1 MFISISSFVIA
12 NDMVQE
18 VQEAFQNRP
27 RLVDQVPGFVR
38 MEVFSPQDKPRE
50 FWLMTYW
57 KDEESFKT
65 WYKSHQYHDSHAGI
79 PKGVKLVPNSVS
91 VKYFNQFE

>member
-12 NDMVQE
+12 TDMVQE
-18 VQEAFQNRP
+18 VQEAFRNRP
-27 RLVDQVPGFVR
+27 RLVDQAPGFVR
-38 MEVFSPQDKPRE
+38 MEVFSPQQNPHE

-57 KDEESFKT
+57 SDEESFT
-65 WYKSHQYHDSHAGI
+65 AWYKSHQYHDSHAGI

-91 VKYFNQFE
+91 VKYFNQF